1 MNKSGI
7 KPAGHRI
14 LVKPEN
20 VEVEKKVG
28 RIHVPIE
35 AQDTKEQVQHAAEK
49 GEVVAVGKEAWSLD
63 THQGAWAKV
72 GDQIA
77 FARYGG
83 KVMEGKDG
91 EHYRLMNDEDILA
104 VLHD

>member
-7 KPAGHRI
+7 APAGHRVLI
-14 LVKPEN
+14 KPE
-20 VEVEKKVG
+20 K
-28 RIHVPIE
+28 IE
-35 AQDTKEQVQHAAEK
+35 EITKGGIVIPQDAQDQEQFAVEN
-49 GEVVAVGKEAWSLD
+49 GEVIEIGKEAWSLD
-63 THQGAWAKV
+63 THKGKWAKV
-72 GDQIA
+72 GDKIA

-104 VLHD
+104 VLEK